1 MLPGQSARSSAS
13 PLTRSDQG
21 ADAGALPAYL
31 QCSHEVVCGLIET
44 ASAALFSHFPKAVG
58 DTLDVELVLDAL
70 RVFRPKVTE
79 IGMLDGVLHIVHGRW
94 DDAAHALRAVIDQ
107 APDFAYAKAM
117 MAYCLASRGEP
128 GWRQWAHSA
137 LEANPNAQ
145 TLALVRALEARED
158 LQHAMRDYRGGEF
171 VIPESCQ
178 SLAEEAREAEA
189 RKQDAIGCTQTAPQT
204 PKADVAF
211 DAQFAFLRA

>member
-1 MLPGQSARSSAS
+1 MLPSQSTPSSA
-13 PLTRSDQG
+13 G
-21 ADAGALPAYL
+21 AQPAYL

-44 ASAALFSHFPKAVG
+44 ASAALFAHFPKAVG

-70 RVFRPKVTE
+70 RVFRPNVVQ

-94 DDAAHALRAVIDQ
+94 DDAAHALRAVIDL

-128 GWRQWAHSA
+128 GWRQWAHNAMESS
-137 LEANPNAQ
+137 PNKETQ
-145 TLALVRALEARED
+145 ALVRALEARED

-171 VIPESCQ
+171 VMPESVQ
-178 SLAEEAREAEA
+178 AMQDEAREAEEE
-189 RKQDAIGCTQTAPQT
+189 APAS
-204 PKADVAF
+204 PSYAAPEL
-211 DAQFAFLRA
+211 QFSFLRA

>member
-1 MLPGQSARSSAS
+1 MLPSQSTPSS
-13 PLTRSDQG
+13 PD
-21 ADAGALPAYL
+21 YL

-44 ASAALFSHFPKAVG
+44 ASAALFAHFPKAVG

-70 RVFRPKVTE
+70 RVFRPNVVE

-94 DDAAHALRAVIDQ
+94 DDAAHALRAVIDL

-117 MAYCLASRGEP
+117 MAYCLASRGEQ
-128 GWRQWAHSA
+128 GWRQWAHNA
-137 LEANPNAQ
+137 LESNPNAQ

-171 VIPESCQ
+171 VMPESVQ
-178 SLAEEAREAEA
+178 TLQEEAREKEEAEA
-189 RKQDAIGCTQTAPQT
+189 AEAASSRSFAAPD
-204 PKADVAF
+204 P
-211 DAQFAFLRA
+211 QFSYLRA

>member
-1 MLPGQSARSSAS
+1 MLPSQSARPSAS
-13 PLTRSDQG
+13 PLTRSDSS
-21 ADAGALPAYL
+21 ADKKNASALPDYL
-31 QCSHEVVCGLIET
+31 QCSHDVVCGLIET
-44 ASAALFSHFPKAVG
+44 ASAALFAHFPKAAG

-70 RVFRPKVTE
+70 RVFRPKVAE

-94 DDAAHALRAVIDQ
+94 DDAAHSLRAVIDL

-137 LEANPNAQ
+137 LEANPNEQ

-178 SLAEEAREAEA
+178 TLAEEAREADE
-189 RKQDAIGCTQTAPQT
+189 RKQDAAQAAKMPQ
-204 PKADVAF
+204 ADVAF

>member
-1 MLPGQSARSSAS
+1 MLPSQSTPSSAV
-13 PLTRSDQG
+13 PQ
-21 ADAGALPAYL
+21 PEYL

-44 ASAALFSHFPKAVG
+44 ASAALFSHFPKAIG

-70 RVFRPKVTE
+70 RVFRPNVTE

-128 GWRQWAHSA
+128 GWRQWAHNA
-137 LEANPNAQ
+137 LESSPNQ
-145 TLALVRALEARED
+145 ETLSLVRALEARED

-171 VIPESCQ
+171 VMPESVQ
-178 SLAEEAREAEA
+178 TLQEEAREKEEA
-189 RKQDAIGCTQTAPQT
+189 QAASSRSFAAADPQ
-204 PKADVAF
+204 F
-211 DAQFAFLRA
+211 SYLRA